1 MKDRPE
7 MELVGHDGNIFGIL
21 GRASRLLKQ
30 NGLAAESK
38 EMFDRTTSCHSYDE
52 ALNIISE
59 YVQTELSGDDH
70 GILEAED
77 VEIDSEMI
85 PAEDGVTA
93 YVAPPN
99 ANEKKEIEQKRIDQ
113 ERQRDDKNEI
123 QIVNVYDYDEGAIS
137 DPGNQLI
144 RALSLLSVIS
154 KCLPNFEHLM
164 KKSDKAEFVKMIY
177 ELPNRIFY
185 QFACEVDRQIPELV
199 EFLQEETGN
208 EFGNDENALNNIV
221 TLLQR
226 DSIGL
231 LLEIYNIAT
240 LFSTKIN
247 TVRLLEKHDY
257 MSQLTYRI
265 QHLLIRMRQNRF
277 SDFTL
282 ESDSIAK
289 DSKAPIV
296 EILVKNV
303 ARHYYFCGNLD
314 YKQQQSLLDSHFGK
328 QEQAKAKWIAQTNKK
343 A

>member
-1 MKDRPE
+1 MWRKPPT
-7 MELVGHDGNIFGIL
+7 
-21 GRASRLLKQ
+21 ASRSASTEITYLTDNIKILRYIIEAAKEQ
-30 NGLAAESK
+30 THNWAEFSLAPCNIGYLESIG
-38 EMFDRTTSCHSYDE
+38 R
-52 ALNIISE
+52 
-59 YVQTELSGDDH
+59 
-70 GILEAED
+70 
-77 VEIDSEMI
+77 
-85 PAEDGVTA
+85 A

-164 KKSDKAEFVKMIY
+164 KKSDKAEFAKMIY